1 MIKLQLPTRIPLRV
15 GKKLIQAIQLNPY
28 RNWHFHLNNKLKEM
42 YSDSIEPI
50 LNTFDK
56 LKPPIRLSYTLKAK
70 DKRKRDLGNMCYIVD
85 KFFCDALVKSEL
97 IEDDNYFIID
107 DIRFHFSGL
116 DNSLRDNYEIE
127 VTIYDR
133 TDTGQ

>member
-1 MIKLQLPTRIPLRV
+1 MTRPKKNSQKIWYNPRTKKTMIVQSDTYMQFERDCAYFMP
-15 GKKLIQAIQLNPY
+15 
-28 RNWHFHLNNKLKEM
+28 KLKE
-42 YSDSIEPI
+42 PI
-50 LNTFDK
+50 DRPVNLKCTFYV
-56 LKPPIRLSYTLKAK
+56 P

-97 IEDDNYFIID
+97 IEEDNYFIID